1 MKKKGSTD
9 MPKMKTKRAAAKRL
23 KLTATGKLMRRSG
36 WKRHLLEA
44 KSPKRKRRL
53 RKPTLITKA
62 DEPRLRRL
70 VPYL

>member
-1 MKKKGSTD
+1 

-23 KLTATGKLMRRSG
+23 KRTASGKLKRRSG

-53 RKPTLITKA
+53 RKASMIAKP
-62 DEPRLRRL
+62 DQPRLDVL

>member
-1 MKKKGSTD
+1 

-23 KLTATGKLMRRSG
+23 KATGTGKLMRRSG

-53 RKPTLITKA
+53 RKPSLITAA
-62 DEPRLRRL
+62 DAPRLRRL